1 MAIFINFLE
10 LTNLKKEDRRHIC
23 KYIEAI
29 LFTSLN
35 AIKFKVRGNYAEVFC
50 DGVLQKRERM
60 DGPLNAPLLGALL

>member
-35 AIKFKVRGNYAEVFC
+35 AIKVRGNYAEVFC
-50 DGVLQKRERM
+50 HGAFQKRERM